1 MAGGALYCTVEL
13 ARSRGAKG
21 DDAAVEAAI
30 VAAGDLIDRYTGRVW
45 SRVDAVVI
53 ARVAPDG
60 TAFLPWVVESVSE
73 VRVLGAPT
81 ALALTAFSVTSS
93 SVYGGVDA
101 VHLGGGSWADPLIA
115 GAEPWNGGWAGL
127 LRGVERVQVTG
138 TFGPAE
144 TPVVVRDAAAALAVW
159 LTDGGSL
166 VPPSPSTPG
175 GNPVD
180 TDDEGNVLSITVD
193 ATRGVTRSPTTGL
206 AAVDAALAAHASPRV
221 VFN

>member
-21 DDAAVEAAI
+21 DDATIEAAI
-30 VAAGDLIDRYTGRVW
+30 LTAGDLIDRYTGRVW
-45 SRVDAVVI
+45 APVDAVVI
-53 ARVAPDG
+53 ARVSPDG
-60 TAFLPWVVESVSE
+60 TAFLPWQVESVSE
-73 VRVLGAPT
+73 VRVLGAPSPL
-81 ALALTAFSVTSS
+81 ALAAFSVTSS
-93 SVYGGVDA
+93 KVYGGVDA
-101 VHLGGGSWADPLIA
+101 VRLGGGGWADPLIV
-115 GAEPWNGGWAGL
+115 GAEPWSGGWANL
-127 LRGVERVQVTG
+127 LRGVDRVQVTG
-138 TFGPAE
+138 TFGPDE
-144 TPVVVRDAAAALAVW
+144 TPLVVRDAAAALAVW

-193 ATRGVTRSPTTGL
+193 ATQGVTRAPTTGL
-206 AAVDAALAAHASPRV
+206 GPVDAALSAHVSPRV

>member
-13 ARSRGAKG
+13 ARERGAKG
-21 DDAAVEAAI
+21 DDAAIEAAI
-30 VAAGDLIDRYTGRVW
+30 LAAGDLIDRYTGRVW
-45 SRVDAVVI
+45 APVDAVVI
-53 ARVAPDG
+53 ARPAPDG
-60 TAFLPWVVESVSE
+60 TAFLPWQVDAVTE

-93 SVYGGVDA
+93 KVYGGVDA
-101 VHLGGGSWADPLIA
+101 VHLGGGAWADPLIA
-115 GAEPWNGGWAGL
+115 GAEPWAGGWANL

-138 TFGPAE
+138 TFGPDE
-144 TPVVVRDAAAALAVW
+144 TPAVIRDAAAALAVW
-159 LTDGGSL
+159 LTTGGSL

-193 ATRGVTRSPTTGL
+193 ATQGVPRTPTTGL
-206 AAVDAALAAHASPRV
+206 DAVDAALAAYVSPRV

>member
-13 ARSRGAKG
+13 ARERGAKG

-45 SRVDAVVI
+45 APVDAVVI
-53 ARVAPDG
+53 ARVSPDG
-60 TAFLPWVVESVSE
+60 TAFLPWQVDAVTE
-73 VRVLGAPT
+73 VRSLGSPT
-81 ALALTAFSVTSS
+81 PLSLSAFAVTSS
-93 SVYGGVDA
+93 KVYGGVDA
-101 VHLGGGSWADPLIA
+101 VHLGGGGWADPLIA
-115 GAEPWNGGWAGL
+115 GAEPWSGGWANL

-138 TFGPAE
+138 TFGPDE
-144 TPVVVRDAAAALAVW
+144 TPLVVRDAAAALAVW

-193 ATRGVTRSPTTGL
+193 ATQGVTRAPTTGL
-206 AAVDAALAAHASPRV
+206 GAVDAALAAHVAPRV

>member
-13 ARSRGAKG
+13 ARERGAEG

-45 SRVDAVVI
+45 SPVDAVVV
-53 ARVAPDG
+53 ARVAADG
-60 TAFLPWVVESVSE
+60 TAFLPWQVDAVTE
-73 VRVLGAPT
+73 VRVLGAPSP
-81 ALALTAFSVTSS
+81 LALSAFAVTSS
-93 SVYGGVDA
+93 KVYGGVDA
-101 VHLGGGSWADPLIA
+101 VHLGGGGWADPLIA
-115 GAEPWNGGWAGL
+115 GAEPWSGGWSNL

-138 TFGPAE
+138 TFGPDA
-144 TPVVVRDAAAALAVW
+144 TPTIIRDAAAALAVW
-159 LTDGGSL
+159 LTTGGSL

-193 ATRGVTRSPTTGL
+193 ATQGVPRTPTTGL
-206 AAVDAALAAHASPRV
+206 DTVDAALAAYVSPRV